1 MNLFNFLYLDGSD
14 QEVGEAE
21 AREMTSDEIADLRAL
36 PHKFSG
42 ESTRNVGESPPE
54 EVFLNGGDISS
65 SRNEDVPPREVG
77 AKKCVTSDSRRNAIK
92 TLFLCFRMPTH
103 LMKVTNH
110 WGRHAF

>member
-42 ESTRNVGESPPE
+42 ESTRNVGAYIDNS
-54 EVFLNGGDISS
+54 FLIVSIID
-65 SRNEDVPPREVG
+65 
-77 AKKCVTSDSRRNAIK
+77 
-92 TLFLCFRMPTH
+92 
-103 LMKVTNH
+103 
-110 WGRHAF
+110 